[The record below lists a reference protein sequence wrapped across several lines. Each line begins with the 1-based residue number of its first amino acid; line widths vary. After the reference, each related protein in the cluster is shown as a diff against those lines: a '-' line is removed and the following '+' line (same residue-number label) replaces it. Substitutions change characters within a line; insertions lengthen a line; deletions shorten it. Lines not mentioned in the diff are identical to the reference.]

1 MKAKELMIGDWVT
14 FVNGKGER
22 IADSQI
28 DINSLYTAINAPNI
42 LQFQPIPL
50 TAEIL
55 EKNGFIK
62 YNDHR
67 VLYVHIN
74 EYNGYA
80 LRLNTDDYG
89 WHLTDNRFIRVDS
102 VHELQHL
109 LRFLNLPIEIKL

>member
-1 MKAKELMIGDWVT
+1 MNPQELMIGDWVT

-50 TAEIL
+50 TDEIL

-62 YNDHR
+62 YNDNR

-80 LRLNTDDYG
+80 VNLKPCDKG
-89 WHLTDNRFIRVDS
+89 WLLYNFHFLIFKY
-102 VHELQHL
+102 VHELQHA
-109 LRFLNLPIEIKL
+109 LRLCGIEKEVVL